1 VKREAKFRLLKHINF
16 LETELKDY
24 DTFKSLS
31 WTEYNDD
38 RHKRRDVERWVENI
52 INSSID
58 ISKIILNA
66 EGKSL
71 PDTYKEV
78 VKSFCAILKFEEE
91 DMNNLSELIKLRNIV
106 SHEYLDIRWTSVKR
120 FITETKPLYVNFLDE
135 VKRYLDKKNAE
146 SGEKS

>member
-1 VKREAKFRLLKHINF
+1 MKEESRFRLLKHINF
-16 LETELKDY
+16 LKNELKDY

-31 WTEYNDD
+31 WTEYDND

-78 VKSFCAILKFEEE
+78 IKSLCALLKFKEE
-91 DMNNLSELIKLRNIV
+91 DMNNLSELIRLRNIV
-106 SHEYLDIRWTSVKR
+106 SHEYLDIRWTSIRK
-120 FITETKPLYVNFLDE
+120 FIAENKPLYEYFLDKVE
-135 VKRYLDKKNAE
+135 LYLERKTKKDKK
-146 SGEKS
+146 